1 MIITLYILI
10 ETRYKKVW
18 IFQGIADQTVDIA
31 AILGTYETEDPEELK
46 FIDNM
51 NDMFFNFVNTGKLP
65 KDQDLTKGMYI
76 VDSEIKT
83 QGSYPNCD
91 FWKKAQQIVPT
102 YAALDWKKSWSQLLF
117 LFLFPLPP
125 TFPYWWLYYCYCLLL
140 RINFTTLLLLY
151 YTAPIL
157 YIHYYMC
164 RYVMIT

>member
-1 MIITLYILI
+1 M
-10 ETRYKKVW
+10 
-18 IFQGIADQTVDIA
+18 DIA

-102 YAALDWKKSWSQLLF
+102 YAALD
-117 LFLFPLPP
+117 
-125 TFPYWWLYYCYCLLL
+125 
-140 RINFTTLLLLY
+140 
-151 YTAPIL
+151 
-157 YIHYYMC
+157 
-164 RYVMIT
+164 